1 MPINVMSVAKTLPA
15 CQFQTNRNRERNII
29 NAEIAE
35 NIKNSMI
42 TVKSMNNNYSVL
54 TPQNSHWTETVS
66 N

>member
-1 MPINVMSVAKTLPA
+1 MPINVMSVAKTLPV

-35 NIKNSMI
+35 NIKNAKI
-42 TVKSMNNNYSVL
+42 TVKSMNNYSVR